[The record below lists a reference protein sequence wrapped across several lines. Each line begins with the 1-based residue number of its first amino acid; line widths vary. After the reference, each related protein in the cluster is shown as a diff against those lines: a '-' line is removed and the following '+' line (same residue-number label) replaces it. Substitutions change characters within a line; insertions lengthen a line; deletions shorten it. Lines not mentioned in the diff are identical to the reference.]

1 MIEFTVLKTKFF
13 VSPLFFSVLTVFLIL
28 DKSHIAGAAIL
39 FSLLH
44 EMGHLLALLSL
55 KSHPKR
61 MTINLFGLNIELC
74 GNLSTPKKCF
84 VFSMGFA
91 VNFILSALFFVAEN
105 PLFEYI
111 NLIIGIFTAI
121 PLPSSD
127 GGSILRTVLEE
138 FVPEKADLVFK
149 NTAFAFAFI
158 ISVLIIAVFVFTKN
172 YFVFIALFYIFL
184 CIKKLPPN

>member
-1 MIEFTVLKTKFF
+1 MLKTNFF
-13 VSPLFFSVLTVFLIL
+13 VSPLFFSVLTAFLIL
-28 DKSHIAGAAIL
+28 DKSHIAFAAIL
-39 FSLLH
+39 FSFSH

-61 MTINLFGLNIELC
+61 MTINLFGMNIELC
-74 GNLSTPKKCF
+74 GNLSTAKKCF

-91 VNFILSALFFVAEN
+91 VNFILSVLFFIAGN
-105 PLFEYI
+105 PLFGCI

-127 GGSILRTVLEE
+127 GGSVLKTVLEE
-138 FVPEKADLVFK
+138 FVPQKANVIFKNIALVF
-149 NTAFAFAFI
+149 AF
-158 ISVLIIAVFVFTKN
+158 LITLLIAALFVFTKN
-172 YFVFIALFYIFL
+172 YFVLIALFYIFL